1 MTFRTRLFL
10 TSLVTAAITLAVAT
24 MLVSWS
30 VRRTTNERIER
41 SLIGQARLAAETL
54 SHRQAAAGGE
64 LDREA
69 NALGGLVGAR
79 VTLVAPDG
87 VVIGDSELD
96 GEALATVE
104 NHGDRPEI
112 QQARRDGVGT
122 SRRYSTTVRAEMLYV
137 AAPVVNEAVPALGF
151 VRLALPLTDVA
162 DELAAVRR
170 GAFLAFGVGLLA
182 ALAIAWTTSLLV
194 SRRVQ
199 AIAAVA
205 ERYARGDWSR
215 PARDYGTDEIG
226 TVARVLDESARE
238 IGRRATDLASDRA
251 RMEAILGGM
260 IEGVLVVNDHGRVQL
275 VNDAARAMLQLK
287 DDPEGRHYVEI
298 VRQPDIAAQLGS
310 ALRGTPTEGLELTL
324 PREPELVIISRSAPV
339 ASPDAAGAVLVMHD
353 ITELRR
359 ADRIRRDFVANV
371 SHELRTPLTA
381 VRGYVEA
388 LLDQGEE
395 GADPAQV
402 RRFLEIIGR
411 HTLRMER
418 LVRDLLR
425 LARLDAGQEPIERVP
440 CLVAPLFDGVETELA
455 SALEAR
461 QQVVEHRIAA
471 DAATV
476 SGDPAKLHDAL
487 RNLLE
492 NATNYAPESSRIV
505 MGAERAGDR
514 ILLSVADEGPGIPES
529 ELPRVFERFYRV
541 DKSRT
546 RGARDPGG
554 TGLGL
559 AIVKHLIELQGGKT
573 TAANRPEGGAVFTIE
588 LPLARL
594 IRLSAVRLQD
604 QSSQFLADATQALEV
619 LPGA

>member
-1 MTFRTRLFL
+1 
-10 TSLVTAAITLAVAT
+10 
-24 MLVSWS
+24 
-30 VRRTTNERIER
+30 
-41 SLIGQARLAAETL
+41 
-54 SHRQAAAGGE
+54 
-64 LDREA
+64 
-69 NALGGLVGAR
+69 
-79 VTLVAPDG
+79 
-87 VVIGDSELD
+87 
-96 GEALATVE
+96 
-104 NHGDRPEI
+104 
-112 QQARRDGVGT
+112 
-122 SRRYSTTVRAEMLYV
+122 MLYV
-137 AAPVVNEAVPALGF
+137 AAPVTNASVPALGF

-162 DELAAVRR
+162 EQLAAVRR
-170 GAFLAFGVGLLA
+170 IAFLAFGVGLLA
-182 ALAIAWTTSLLV
+182 ALAIAWTTSMLV

-226 TVARVLDESARE
+226 TVARVLDDSARE

-275 VNDAARAMLQLK
+275 VNDAARAMLRLQ

-310 ALRGTPTEGLELTL
+310 ALHGTPTEGLELTL

-339 ASPDAAGAVLVMHD
+339 ASPGAAGAVLVMHD
-353 ITELRR
+353 ITQLRR

-395 GADPAQV
+395 GTEPAQV

-440 CLVAPLFDGVETELA
+440 CPVASLFDGVETELA

-461 QQVVEHRIAA
+461 QQVVEHHIAR

-476 SGDPAKLHDAL
+476 LGDATKLHDAL

-505 MGAERAGDR
+505 MGAERVGDR
-514 ILLSVADEGPGIPES
+514 IRLLGRGRRPRHPRERPAARLRTLLPRRQIPHARHPRSRRHRPRAGHRQAPHRAARRQDDGGQPARGRGDFHDRPAVADRPRGGLMARSGLSSAGSRPRSSGTRQRISAS
-529 ELPRVFERFYRV
+529 EVCC
-541 DKSRT
+541 S
-546 RGARDPGG
+546 
-554 TGLGL
+554 
-559 AIVKHLIELQGGKT
+559 
-573 TAANRPEGGAVFTIE
+573 TA
-588 LPLARL
+588 
-594 IRLSAVRLQD
+594 
-604 QSSQFLADATQALEV
+604 
-619 LPGA
+619 